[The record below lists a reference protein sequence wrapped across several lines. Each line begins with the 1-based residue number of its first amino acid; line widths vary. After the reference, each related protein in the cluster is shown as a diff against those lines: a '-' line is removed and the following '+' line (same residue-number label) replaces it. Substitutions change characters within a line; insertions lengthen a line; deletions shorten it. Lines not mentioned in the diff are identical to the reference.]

1 MDSRVATDFSKLPSH
16 CLVTRFLNQLNS
28 SQCYSCIATSFCKTE
43 MVEISCPY
51 HPCALCPGAFQQG
64 GSNAPERQ
72 CNSQRPPEA
81 TVFPVSPGGFD
92 SVPQIL
98 HLGPISR
105 QTQPVTVQTDTRN
118 MMKHVT
124 ICHTVNP
131 VSLVKNL
138 VNLVLLIEFFS
149 YNFCRNCEGY
159 QVCRVCIQLQSRE
172 TCGIVTGYPN
182 LQHL

>member
-1 MDSRVATDFSKLPSH
+1 MLAPNWITVKHHQTIKSWITIQWFSLDFARTDPFEVLIADVSQTPTVLWTVGLPLISASFHHTALSH
-16 CLVTRFLNQLNS
+16 VSWITWIRGNVTLEF
-28 SQCYSCIATSFCKTE
+28 SFCTTE

-51 HPCALCPGAFQQG
+51 HPCDQCPGAFQQG

-81 TVFPVSPGGFD
+81 KVSPVFPVSPGGFD

-118 MMKHVT
+118 MMKHIT

-131 VSLVKNL
+131 VSH
-138 VNLVLLIEFFS
+138 S
-149 YNFCRNCEGY
+149 
-159 QVCRVCIQLQSRE
+159 
-172 TCGIVTGYPN
+172 
-182 LQHL
+182 